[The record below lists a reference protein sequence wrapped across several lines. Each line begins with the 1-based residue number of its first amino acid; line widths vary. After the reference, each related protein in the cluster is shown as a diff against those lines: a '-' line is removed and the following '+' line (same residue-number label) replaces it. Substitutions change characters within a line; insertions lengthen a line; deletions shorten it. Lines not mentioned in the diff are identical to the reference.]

1 MDLIKRQQNDS
12 YTSLLDRFFND
23 EWRFGSQSVFNN
35 DWVPATNIRELENGY
50 EVEMSVPGMK
60 KEDLSI
66 DFANGTLTVTGKHT
80 SDVESSNDNYKR
92 REFSYSSFEKSF
104 KLPEGITEK
113 EISAKHE
120 NGILFIRLEK
130 KNSWFKKSGSIKIK

>member
-1 MDLIKRQQNDS
+1 MDLMKRQNDNYS
-12 YTSLLDRFFND
+12 SLLDRFFND

-50 EVEMSVPGMK
+50 EIEMSVPGMR

-66 DFANGTLTVTGKHT
+66 DFANGKLTVTGKH
-80 SDVESSNDNYKR
+80 SSETENNNENYRR
-92 REFSYSSFEKSF
+92 REFGYASFEKSF
-104 KLPEGITEK
+104 RLPEGITEK

-130 KNSWFKKSGSIKIK
+130 KNSWFKKSGSIRIK